1 MKIGILT
8 SGGDCAGLNAVMYGF
23 VKAIT
28 AAESKIEIYG
38 IKNGYGGLINKDYR
52 SIKPEEFS
60 NILKLGGT
68 ILGTSRQPYKKI
80 IQKEDNDKAA
90 QMKENY
96 RKMDLDVLIVLG
108 GQGTH
113 KTAAF
118 LANEG
123 LNVIALPKTIDN
135 DIWGTDFTFGFHSAV
150 NVATECID
158 RVQTTA
164 ASHGRIMIVEIMG
177 NKVGWLTLYAGIAGG
192 ADVILIPEIPYN
204 IDKVIKAVDAVDKQ
218 KGFCIIAAAEGAMD
232 ESEAPLTKKER
243 YQKRAAQGE
252 VTASNR
258 IAKAI
263 SEKLN
268 VETRVVVPGHIQ
280 RGGCPSPYDRV
291 LCTQMGTY
299 AAKLVK
305 ENRFGVTVALDGGKI
320 TCNNLADI
328 AGKTKFV
335 PLKHELVRAA
345 KNIGIS
351 FGESCKG

>member
-8 SGGDCAGLNAVMYGF
+8 SGGDCAGLNAVMHGF

-28 AAESKIEIYG
+28 AVESKVEIYG
-38 IKNGYGGLINKDYR
+38 ILDGYDGLINRKYR
-52 SIKPEEFS
+52 AIEPEDFS
-60 NILKLGGT
+60 DILKMGGT
-68 ILGTSRQPYKKI
+68 ILGTSRQPYKKL
-80 IQKEDNDKAA
+80 IQIEDNNKAA

-96 RKMDLDVLIVLG
+96 RKMDLDALVILG

-118 LANEG
+118 LSNEG
-123 LNVIALPKTIDN
+123 LNVVALPKTIDN

-158 RVQTTA
+158 RIQTTA
-164 ASHGRIMIVEIMG
+164 ASHGRAMIVEVMG
-177 NKVGWLTLYAGIAGG
+177 NKVGWLTLYAGIASGS
-192 ADVILIPEIPYN
+192 DIILIPEIPYDM
-204 IDKVIKAVDAVDKQ
+204 DKVIKAVDAAENK

-232 ESEAPLTKKER
+232 KEEGPLSKKER
-243 YQKRAAQGE
+243 IQKRAERGE

-263 SEKLN
+263 AEKLN

-280 RGGCPSPYDRV
+280 RGGSPTPYDRV
-291 LCTQMGTY
+291 ICTQMGAY
-299 AAKLVK
+299 AAKLVG
-305 ENRFGVTVALDGGKI
+305 ERRFGQTVALDGGKI
-320 TCNNLADI
+320 TSNNLSDI

-335 PLKHELVRAA
+335 SPKHELVRAA
-345 KNIGIS
+345 KEIGIS
-351 FGESCKG
+351 FGE